1 MAKKKR
7 VRQTYIP
14 GTEPLSIPA
23 IDKQADYYMDR
34 RDTRM
39 TLGQEEKQEKQ
50 KLLDLMKEHGLYS
63 YEFDGF
69 LVTRTEEQDIKVRKK
84 KKEKDNGAE

>member
-1 MAKKKR
+1 
-7 VRQTYIP
+7 
-14 GTEPLSIPA
+14 
-23 IDKQADYYMDR
+23 
-34 RDTRM
+34 
-39 TLGQEEKQEKQ
+39 
-50 KLLDLMKEHGLYS
+50 MKEHGLYS